1 MKNLLE
7 NKLIFI
13 SNILFYSGLLIG
25 AYGIYIIYKV
35 KLLLPEYVCPVDSN
49 RIIITVSIVLLITS
63 IIIEWI
69 GSKRKLK

>member
-35 KLLLPEYVCPVDSN
+35 KLLLPEDVCTVDSN
-49 RIIITVSIVLLITS
+49 RIILTVSIVLLITS